1 MSTVLFEKHEGV
13 ASLKLNRPEALNSIT
28 PDVLDELEAAIEDV
42 ERDRS
47 IRVLVI
53 SGEGRAFCTGA
64 DLKTVLALFDMWPD
78 YVQFVHRIGV
88 VFSRLER
95 CPVPTIAKVHG
106 YALAGG
112 LELLLCCDL
121 AIATDDAR
129 IGDQHANVGLIA
141 GGGGIPRL
149 IRRIGVQKG
158 LDILY
163 SGRWLSGEEAE
174 DVGIVLRSV
183 PVEELDKAIQGI
195 TDDLRTKSR
204 VGSEY
209 TKPRRR
215 RAWTCPLETALN
227 EERAA
232 LFEYFSSSDHPRRGI
247 AAFVSKSTPD
257 FSD

>member
-1 MSTVLFEKHEGV
+1 VSTVLYEKREGV

-28 PDVLDELEAAIEDV
+28 PDVLDEFEAAIEDV
-42 ERDRS
+42 EKDRS

-64 DLKTVLALFDMWPD
+64 DLKTVLALFDTWPD
-78 YVQFVHRIGV
+78 YVQFVHRIGI
-88 VFSRLER
+88 VFSKLER

-149 IRRIGVQKG
+149 IRRIGVQRG

-183 PVEELDKAIQGI
+183 PAGELDKAIQGI

-204 VGSEY
+204 VGLSY
-209 TKPRRR
+209 TK
-215 RAWTCPLETALN
+215 RAAQAGLDVPLETALN